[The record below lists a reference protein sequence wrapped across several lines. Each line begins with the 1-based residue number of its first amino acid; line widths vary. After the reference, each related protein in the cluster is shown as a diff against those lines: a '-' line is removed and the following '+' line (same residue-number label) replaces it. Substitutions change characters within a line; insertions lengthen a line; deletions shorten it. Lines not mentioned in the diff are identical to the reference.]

1 MNQIDR
7 AREIIATYQKHGWQ
21 LRRALITKSTAAEV
35 TATGA
40 TALAGATLLDSA
52 IDALWFSRPSHHQR
66 DAWELRLIAEMPYAL
81 FETVA
86 ADAPA
91 EAREQVLKEMESRLQ
106 EYVKGGTGN

>member
-21 LRRALITKSTAAEV
+21 LRRALITKTTAAEV
-35 TATGA
+35 KATGA
-40 TALAGATLLDSA
+40 TVLAETPMLDSV

-66 DAWELRLIAEMPYAL
+66 EAWELRLIAEMPYAL

-86 ADAPA
+86 ADLAA
-91 EAREQVLKEMESRLQ
+91 EARDQVLKEMESRLQ